1 MKAFLLFV
9 AFSISAAFMSPTA
22 QTQSA
27 RQLTR
32 KIVPQ
37 PANPP
42 PARQPTAPPAA
53 TRPPAVAPAQPA
65 VAVVP
70 APVDPEKEK
79 AKQAEALKKTIE
91 FQKKRAEEGSP
102 SAQYELGMR
111 YLKGDGLDKDV
122 ETGRKWIEK
131 SAAQDY
137 SLAKKKLEELN
148 EEKKKTTT
156 QRGGE
161 LPGSN

>member
-1 MKAFLLFV
+1 M
-9 AFSISAAFMSPTA
+9 
-22 QTQSA
+22 
-27 RQLTR
+27 
-32 KIVPQ
+32 
-37 PANPP
+37 
-42 PARQPTAPPAA
+42 
-53 TRPPAVAPAQPA
+53 
-65 VAVVP
+65 P

>member
-1 MKAFLLFV
+1 M
-9 AFSISAAFMSPTA
+9 
-22 QTQSA
+22 
-27 RQLTR
+27 
-32 KIVPQ
+32 
-37 PANPP
+37 
-42 PARQPTAPPAA
+42 PAA
-53 TRPPAVAPAQPA
+53 
-65 VAVVP
+65 
-70 APVDPEKEK
+70 VDPEKEK

-148 EEKKKTTT
+148 EEKKKSTA

-161 LPGSN
+161 SPGSN